1 VEEQEDGED
10 FDALKILE
18 NQSHR
23 PRAAILWWQRLLSML
38 MWQSLSMK
46 PESKQ
51 VNAATAGGSERHKT
65 ARDCTAGRCRL
76 RGTFAVNASKNC
88 SRLESALKIHLTAIE
103 R

>member
-1 VEEQEDGED
+1 
-10 FDALKILE
+10 
-18 NQSHR
+18 
-23 PRAAILWWQRLLSML
+23 ML

-65 ARDCTAGRCRL
+65 VIA
-76 RGTFAVNASKNC
+76 
-88 SRLESALKIHLTAIE
+88 RLEDADYEGHSLSTEIAHALNQQNLTAIE